1 MNVLFL
7 IHRYPAPDL
16 AVGGSER
23 FVQAMARRLVAEG
36 HRAVVFTSDVQEM
49 EGFWRQGRGGPRLK
63 GAPPGVSRDRDGVEV
78 HRFKAR
84 VLPGHGVVSRLL
96 SRVPWSPVGLT
107 MAPPG
112 LVLPGM
118 WRAVRAAA
126 GFDLVHASAYP
137 SLIYLGAVAA
147 RRSGARLVAM
157 PCAHPGSS
165 DRDSRRRYFLGPRMA
180 ELYRQAAA
188 IIALTGLE
196 KQVLASA
203 GVARE
208 RIFVTGAGVD
218 PAAAEGADGSHFRQG
233 FGLPADVPVVAFVGH
248 KTAGK
253 GALHLL
259 EAAQKLFVA
268 RPELIVAVVGEPAPE
283 FTRRYEALPQP
294 ARARILDLRLS
305 EAEKHD
311 LLAASSLF
319 VLPSQDDSF
328 GIVLLEAWLHGRP
341 VVGAR
346 AGGIPEVIAG
356 GQGGLLVPF
365 GDIAALVEAIA
376 WLLDHPV
383 EAAEMGAAGQAATL
397 QRWTWDAVYGRVMAA
412 YECSE
417 RGLSA

>member
-7 IHRYPAPDL
+7 IHRYPASDRAL
-16 AVGGSER
+16 GGSES
-23 FVQAMARRLVAEG
+23 FVQAMAGHLVAEG
-36 HRAVVFTSDVQEM
+36 HRATVFTSDVQEM
-49 EGFWRQGRGGPRLK
+49 EGFWRRGSERLAA
-63 GAPPGVSRDRDGVEV
+63 GDLNDDGVQV
-78 HRFKAR
+78 RRFKAQ
-84 VLPGHGVVSRLL
+84 VLPGHGMICRVLNL
-96 SRVPWSPVGLT
+96 VPWRPVGLT

-118 WRAVRAAA
+118 WRAVRAAV

-165 DRDSRRRYFLGPRMA
+165 GQESRRRYFLGPRMA
-180 ELYRQAAA
+180 ELYGQAAA
-188 IIALTGLE
+188 VIALTGLE
-196 KQVLASA
+196 KQALASA
-203 GVARE
+203 GVAQE

-218 PAAAEGADGSHFRQG
+218 PAVAEGADGSRFRHG
-233 FGLPADVPVVAFVGH
+233 FGLPADAPVVAFVGH

-294 ARARILDLRLS
+294 ARARILNLRLS

-311 LLAASSLF
+311 LLAASSLL

-346 AGGIPEVIAG
+346 AGGIPEVIAD
-356 GQGGLLVPF
+356 GQSGLLVPF
-365 GDIAALVEAIA
+365 GDITALVEAIA
-376 WLLDHPV
+376 WLLDHPA
-383 EAAEMGAAGQAATL
+383 EAADMGAAGQAATL
-397 QRWTWDAVYGRVMAA
+397 QRWTWDAVYRRVMAA
-412 YECSE
+412 YEGSE